1 MVHLSVELG
10 SAFISVGLGTNK
22 LGPEIKKVFADVD
35 STAGAAGASAGKSF
49 SGKFSGFMKS
59 AALPAAGVVGGIGLM
74 AKNFGD
80 IAAVAEQNMG
90 AVETVFGKAA
100 AGVGNF
106 AANSAN
112 AVGLSSSSYNELS
125 AVTGSALKSAG
136 VSVDDLAAK
145 NDELITRGADLA
157 SVFGGDTA
165 SAVGAMGA
173 AFRGEFDTLEQYGV
187 NLTAEA
193 INAELAARGQDKLG
207 GAALEA
213 AKKQATM
220 DLIMEK
226 SAGSAGNFA
235 KESDTAA
242 GAQQRSTAAW
252 EDASAKLGEVLLP
265 IMTTAATKLSELSTW
280 VSQNSGLVT
289 GFAIGIGILAGA
301 ILLVNGGLAAY
312 AAVMAV
318 VHGATVLWTG
328 VQWLLNTAFFAN
340 PITWIILG
348 IVALIAAI
356 VLLVMNWDTVV
367 KFLTDVWGG
376 FIGWITGVINGFVGF
391 WNDMWGN
398 VGKFISDVWNNI
410 VNWVTGALGNVW
422 RTIMSVVNAIKA
434 YWDFAWTWLMLKIRE
449 VWEGITKG
457 VSDGI
462 NGVVEFVGGL
472 KDRILGFFANAGTLL
487 LDAGGQIIGGFL
499 KGLEDGFN
507 GVKDF
512 VGGIGQWIA
521 DHKGPKAYDLALL
534 VPAGGWIMD
543 GLEDG
548 IESSLPSLQR
558 TLGGVSATI
567 AAGLT
572 SPNASASY
580 TPVSVAGVGSNGFP
594 SQLTLRVGDHE
605 FTAYLTEQVGGQ
617 MNQVASIA
625 GGRSR

>member
-1 MVHLSVELG
+1 MAGVELG

-22 LGPEIKKVFADVD
+22 LGPEIKKVFGEAEAE
-35 STAGAAGASAGKSF
+35 AGSAGASAGKSF

-59 AALPAAGVVGGIGLM
+59 AALPAAGISGGLGLT

-80 IAAVAEQNMG
+80 IAAVAEQNLG
-90 AVETVFGKAA
+90 AVETVFGRASD
-100 AGVGNF
+100 GVSRY
-106 AANSAN
+106 ASNSAS
-112 AVGLSSSSYNELS
+112 AVGLSSSSYNQLS

-136 VSVDDLAAK
+136 VSVDDLATK

-187 NLTAEA
+187 NLSAEA
-193 INAELAARGQDKLG
+193 INAELAARGQENLG
-207 GAALEA
+207 GAAGEA
-213 AKKQATM
+213 AKKQAIM

-235 KESDTAA
+235 KESDTAT

-265 IMTTAATKLSELSTW
+265 IMTTAATKFSELSTW

-328 VQWLLNTAFFAN
+328 VQWLLNLAIWAN
-340 PITWIILG
+340 PLTWIILG

-410 VNWVTGALGNVW
+410 VNWVTGAVNGLW
-422 RTIMSVVNAIKA
+422 RTIMSVLNTIK
-434 YWDFAWTWLMLKIRE
+434 
-449 VWEGITKG
+449 
-457 VSDGI
+457 
-462 NGVVEFVGGL
+462 
-472 KDRILGFFANAGTLL
+472 
-487 LDAGGQIIGGFL
+487 
-499 KGLEDGFN
+499 
-507 GVKDF
+507 
-512 VGGIGQWIA
+512 
-521 DHKGPKAYDLALL
+521 
-534 VPAGGWIMD
+534 
-543 GLEDG
+543 
-548 IESSLPSLQR
+548 
-558 TLGGVSATI
+558 
-567 AAGLT
+567 
-572 SPNASASY
+572 
-580 TPVSVAGVGSNGFP
+580 
-594 SQLTLRVGDHE
+594 
-605 FTAYLTEQVGGQ
+605 
-617 MNQVASIA
+617 
-625 GGRSR
+625 